1 MAVKNL
7 PTYELVIDDNPS
19 SEFVIN
25 AIALVDKPAMKKSFL
40 AFDDAGS
47 TQKISFEYNNVLNGD
62 TAADNQAMVQSALDK
77 GHEVHIISDTDNQP
91 GLEFEAKKLGIKSSN
106 VHATGSKE
114 AKIAKVKELG
124 INNHIDSDKDV
135 IDALGIGKT
144 PSNFKKVA
152 AKFAVVD
159 MERGIISGVAMLANT
174 PIYRNDKVLGECMVT
189 MSPETIEKAAIKFF
203 ELGFANNFNIM
214 HNGEK
219 KLEGITVFESFI
231 SDVTR
236 GIPPMKGFEDA
247 PDGTWFISAKVNNPE
262 IKQNI
267 IDGLY
272 TGFSVEG
279 MFGAINTSTGVEDE
293 VEEEFQNITDEI
305 LQILNS

>member
-1 MAVKNL
+1 MAVQNL

-91 GLEFEAKKLGIKSSN
+91 GLEFEAKKLGVKASN

-114 AKIAKVKELG
+114 AKIAKVKELD
-124 INNHIDSDKDV
+124 ITNHVDSDKDV

-144 PSNFKKVA
+144 PANFKKVA

-203 ELGFANNFNIM
+203 ELGYANNFNIM
-214 HNGEK
+214 HNGNEK
-219 KLEGITVFESFI
+219 VEGITVFESFI
-231 SDVTR
+231 SDSTR
-236 GIPPMKGFEDA
+236 GIMPMKGFEDA
-247 PDGTWFISAKVNNPE
+247 PEGRFTQQVR
-262 IKQNI
+262 
-267 IDGLY
+267 GCV
-272 TGFSVEG
+272 SVLCQR
-279 MFGAINTSTGVEDE
+279 MFLCN
-293 VEEEFQNITDEI
+293 
-305 LQILNS
+305 

>member
-7 PTYELVIDDNPS
+7 PIFELVIDDNPS
-19 SEFVIN
+19 SEFAVN

-40 AFDDAGS
+40 TFEEDDQ
-47 TQKISFEYNNVLNGD
+47 THKISFEFNGVLNGT
-62 TAADNQAMVQSALDK
+62 TAADSQAMIQSALDN
-77 GHEVHIISDTDNQP
+77 GHDVHLISDTDNQP
-91 GLEFEAKKLGIKSSN
+91 GLEFEGKKLGIKASN

-124 INNHIDSDKDV
+124 ITNHVDNDKDV

-144 PSNFKKVA
+144 PTNFKKVA
-152 AKFAVVD
+152 AKFSVVD

-174 PIYRNDKVLGECMVT
+174 PIYRNDKVLGECMVI
-189 MSPETIEKAAIKFF
+189 MSPETIQKAAIKFF
-203 ELGFANNFNIM
+203 ELGYANNFNNM
-214 HNGEK
+214 HNGEA

-231 SDVTR
+231 SDVSR
-236 GIPPMKGFEDA
+236 GIMPMKGFEDA

-262 IKQNI
+262 VKQSI
-267 IDGLY
+267 IDGDF

-279 MFGAINTSTGVEDE
+279 MFGAINISTGVDE
-293 VEEEFQNITDEI
+293 TVDEEFIEIVDEI
-305 LQILNS
+305 TQILNS